1 LPVSGVTQF
10 VGRDDDLEKLHKQ
23 VQATA
28 TVAISAI
35 SGMGGIGKTELA
47 LQYAYQHLA
56 LKTYLGGICWLKA
69 REDLGTQIVA
79 FARLHLELNPPT
91 DWELPEQITW
101 CLQHWRSGNALLIL
115 DDVQKYEQIEPFLLP
130 AEPHFRVLLTTR
142 WKFGSPI
149 RNFEIE
155 VLTKAAALDLLRSL
169 VTDGRIDQQ
178 LDKAKQICQWLGY
191 LPLGLEL
198 VGRYLARKPDASR

>member
-56 LKTYLGGICWLKA
+56 LKTIP
-69 REDLGTQIVA
+69 V
-79 FARLHLELNPPT
+79 
-91 DWELPEQITW
+91 
-101 CLQHWRSGNALLIL
+101 
-115 DDVQKYEQIEPFLLP
+115 
-130 AEPHFRVLLTTR
+130 
-142 WKFGSPI
+142 
-149 RNFEIE
+149 
-155 VLTKAAALDLLRSL
+155 
-169 VTDGRIDQQ
+169 
-178 LDKAKQICQWLGY
+178 
-191 LPLGLEL
+191 
-198 VGRYLARKPDASR
+198 